1 MEEEKTI
8 KAFFLIFKMDL
19 FTKFYVPSLKKE
31 MMVNKITFEDILRF
45 NLCLENSN
53 YIEANTVL
61 NIICKKAFN
70 YTYNLTNL
78 DKFALLLHLK
88 INFLNPILTLV
99 AKNENSEKISYEIF
113 LENILQTCKEHDNGN
128 ISLPSDLYYSDANE
142 IIKET
147 NQSIDE
153 IKKHLIEKKN
163 LMFEIPNFIYGL
175 PNIYINCFDN
185 TLFYFCK
192 LLYSFNLNDLY
203 KKIKILK
210 KDFNFLLSEIYDM
223 SPKEV
228 DIFLNTK

>member
-1 MEEEKTI
+1 
-8 KAFFLIFKMDL
+8 MDL